1 VAASGPGAP
10 LRCHS
15 PCAFR
20 REQDRQQRQHGG
32 AATTAEAAAG
42 AAGVTGE
49 TSTAGAAP
57 AGAAAAVGEAGA
69 AQELRAP
76 LLSEGGGRPA
86 LGPRSLCGRAS

>member
-1 VAASGPGAP
+1 
-10 LRCHS
+10 
-15 PCAFR
+15 
-20 REQDRQQRQHGG
+20 
-32 AATTAEAAAG
+32 
-42 AAGVTGE
+42 VTGE